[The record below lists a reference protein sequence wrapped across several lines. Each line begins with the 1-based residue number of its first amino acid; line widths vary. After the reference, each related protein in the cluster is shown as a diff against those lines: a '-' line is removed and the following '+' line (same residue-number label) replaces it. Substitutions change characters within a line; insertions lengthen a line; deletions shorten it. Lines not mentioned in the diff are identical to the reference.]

1 MTILTI
7 DIETNLKHD
16 TIWCCICGRGS
27 VDSMEF
33 SVFADRTGLQ
43 TMIDQADVV
52 VGHNLI
58 GFDRII
64 LFEVWGI
71 KIPIEKV
78 VDTLILSRM
87 NHKHE
92 GGNSLKEW
100 GIHFKMHKGDFTDFD
115 GGLCDEMVDYCKQDV
130 RICRKLYDQLY
141 DLLVNKSKYG
151 TDCIKLENRVQVIAT
166 EQERNGF
173 KLDLDKANKL
183 YQQTTTRMIQIEKE
197 LRQVFPPIVEQRIS
211 EKTGKRLK
219 DKVTEFNVGSRQQI
233 AQRLQAKGVKFEQET
248 EKGNIIVN
256 EKVLEGIDLPE
267 AKLVLEY
274 LLCQKRASQIDQ
286 WLNAIGDDGRVHGKM
301 RTLGTVTG
309 RMSHNSPNI
318 AQIPAVNKPYGKECR
333 ECWTVD
339 EGNKLVGIDAS
350 GLELRM
356 LAHYMDDADYTK
368 EILEGDIHTA
378 NQKAAGIATR
388 DKAKTFIYAF
398 LYGAGVVKIGSIV
411 GGSARDGTNLKRKFL
426 ENTPAL
432 AELMQKVEHEAEVNG
447 CVVALDGRK
456 LHIRSSHAALNT
468 LLQGAGA
475 IVMKRALVIF
485 KETLK
490 ENSIPHKIVA
500 NVHDEWQVETP
511 ERFAKAVG
519 LLGVG
524 AIQLAGDY
532 YKLNCPLDGEY
543 KVGGNWSDTH

>member
-7 DIETNLKHD
+7 DIETNLKQD

-33 SVFADRTGLQ
+33 SVFTDRTGLQ
-43 TMIDQADVV
+43 TMIDQADVI

-58 GFDRII
+58 GFDRIV

-71 KIPIEKV
+71 KIPIHKV

-100 GIHFKMHKGDFTDFD
+100 GIHLKMHKGDFTDFD
-115 GGLCDEMVDYCKQDV
+115 SGLCDEMIDYCKQDV

-141 DLLVNKSKYG
+141 DLLVNKSEYG
-151 TDCIKLENRVQVIAT
+151 TDCIELENRVQVIAT

-173 KLDLDKANKL
+173 KLDLQKANKL
-183 YQQTTTRMIQIEKE
+183 YQQTTTRMMQIERE

-219 DKVTEFNVGSRQQI
+219 DKVTEFNIGSRQQI
-233 AQRLQAKGVKFEQET
+233 AERLKSKGAKFKDKT
-248 EKGNIIVN
+248 EKNNIIVN

-356 LAHYMDDADYTK
+356 LAHYMDDAAYTR

-411 GGSARDGTNLKRKFL
+411 GGSARDGTNLKKKFL

-432 AELMQKVEHEAEVNG
+432 AELMQKVEHEAETNG

-485 KETLK
+485 KDTLK

-500 NVHDEWQVETP
+500 NVHDEWQVEAP

-532 YKLNCPLDGEY
+532 YRLNCPLDGEY
-543 KVGGNWSDTH
+543 KVGDNWAGTH

>member
-1 MTILTI
+1 
-7 DIETNLKHD
+7 
-16 TIWCCICGRGS
+16 
-27 VDSMEF
+27 
-33 SVFADRTGLQ
+33 
-43 TMIDQADVV
+43 
-52 VGHNLI
+52 
-58 GFDRII
+58 
-64 LFEVWGI
+64 
-71 KIPIEKV
+71 
-78 VDTLILSRM
+78 
-87 NHKHE
+87 
-92 GGNSLKEW
+92 
-100 GIHFKMHKGDFTDFD
+100 
-115 GGLCDEMVDYCKQDV
+115 
-130 RICRKLYDQLY
+130 
-141 DLLVNKSKYG
+141 
-151 TDCIKLENRVQVIAT
+151 
-166 EQERNGF
+166 
-173 KLDLDKANKL
+173 
-183 YQQTTTRMIQIEKE
+183 
-197 LRQVFPPIVEQRIS
+197 
-211 EKTGKRLK
+211 
-219 DKVTEFNVGSRQQI
+219 
-233 AQRLQAKGVKFEQET
+233 
-248 EKGNIIVN
+248 
-256 EKVLEGIDLPE
+256 
-267 AKLVLEY
+267 
-274 LLCQKRASQIDQ
+274 
-286 WLNAIGDDGRVHGKM
+286 M

-356 LAHYMDDADYTK
+356 LAHYMDDAAYTR

-411 GGSARDGTNLKRKFL
+411 GGSARDGTNLKKKFL

-432 AELMQKVEHEAEVNG
+432 AELMQKVEHEAETNG

-485 KETLK
+485 KDTLK

-500 NVHDEWQVETP
+500 NVHDEWQVEAP

-532 YKLNCPLDGEY
+532 YRLNCPLDGEY
-543 KVGGNWSDTH
+543 KVGDNWAGTH